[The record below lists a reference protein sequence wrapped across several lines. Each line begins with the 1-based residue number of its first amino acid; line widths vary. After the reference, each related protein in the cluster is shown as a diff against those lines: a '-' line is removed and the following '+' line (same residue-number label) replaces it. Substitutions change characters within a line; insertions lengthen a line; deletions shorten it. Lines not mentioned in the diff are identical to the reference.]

1 LQGILDYPTPQYRH
15 LPLVLDPHGEKL
27 SKQTQATEINT
38 ASDAAVLHALQ
49 AAALHLGLRG
59 LGDGQDQTIA
69 EWLLRATQAWGDRTK
84 ALSRTNN

>member
-1 LQGILDYPTPQYRH
+1 

-27 SKQTQATEINT
+27 SKQTQATEINI

-59 LGDGQDQTIA
+59 LGDGKDQTIA
-69 EWLLRATQAWGDRTK
+69 EWLLRATHAWTDRAK
-84 ALSRTNN
+84 QLSRSQN